1 MPAVSSLKP
10 SITLVIPPSPFLL
23 DERVFVSLGILRVA
37 SILEHHGH
45 AVHLLDLSGVS
56 NFEAALQSY
65 LGKTGDELFGITA
78 TTPQLPSAFKIAQL
92 IRQTLPSARLILG
105 GPHVT
110 LTMAAVR
117 LEKKLGRT
125 AFGRASKAG
134 QKLADMFDILVAGD
148 GEIAIIRAVQPD
160 SPKFLDGDDNRGE
173 FFLTDKT
180 YETMPAPARHLVDLR
195 SYKYAVEG
203 FPATSLI
210 AQLGSKRSEN
220 FVFRAFYFAYRYIFR
235 AATGHQISMGNFCVI
250 PAALIQP
257 TANISELWSHF
268 PASLMRA
275 RIPFDRIP
283 TTRGKRLFGTTSM
296 HLVPLVTHAFG
307 AFAIFADVIATRGL
321 VLATILSLLMVGIGI
336 LIVILRLTTDL
347 VAFGSTN
354 ILIALLSMMLIQIIG
369 FTVLLL
375 MVTSSM
381 RLQPPMIPQRDYRQF
396 VARITKLWDGV
407 PGDPP
412 SNP

>member
-1 MPAVSSLKP
+1 MEVDTLKGRTVAVLMPTYNDWL
-10 SITLVIPPSPFLL
+10 SIAHMLPLL
-23 DERVFVSLGILRVA
+23 DRIFQKLEMSARIVIVDDGSTDLGGRELITAQPLSAIRSIEEIALIRNHGNQKALAVGFGYVA
-37 SILEHHGH
+37 STLSVDFLIVMDSDHEDRPDDIPSLLARCAQGGSRQ
-45 AVHLLDLSGVS
+45 AV
-56 NFEAALQSY
+56 FAE
-65 LGKTGDELFGITA
+65 
-78 TTPQLPSAFKIAQL
+78 
-92 IRQTLPSARLILG
+92 R
-105 GPHVT
+105 
-110 LTMAAVR
+110 
-117 LEKKLGRT
+117 
-125 AFGRASKAG
+125 
-134 QKLADMFDILVAGD
+134 
-148 GEIAIIRAVQPD
+148 
-160 SPKFLDGDDNRGE
+160 
-173 FFLTDKT
+173 
-180 YETMPAPARHLVDLR
+180 
-195 SYKYAVEG
+195 
-203 FPATSLI
+203 
-210 AQLGSKRSEN
+210 SKRSEN
-220 FVFRAFYFAYRYIFR
+220 FIFRAFYFAYRYIFR